1 MNFKYNTKNQD
12 VDGHGCNAHNK
23 KNKGALNHQTR
34 RSPAATHLQLRAA
47 PRRAPSPAH
56 TDAPRFLSTN
66 ILKPFVSI
74 RESRKGCGQAL
85 SQRPLTPVAS
95 EALSPQEE
103 KKKKKKK
110 KKKKQGDVPPFR
122 ERDPRAWTCPL
133 ALVAPGAWPRP
144 VQDPRASR
152 GTVTRVENSANT
164 NGVSSGGGE
173 LSGSAGLCSNAS
185 CQGADD

>member
-1 MNFKYNTKNQD
+1 
-12 VDGHGCNAHNK
+12 
-23 KNKGALNHQTR
+23 
-34 RSPAATHLQLRAA
+34 LRAA

-66 ILKPFVSI
+66 ILKSFVSI

-110 KKKKQGDVPPFR
+110 KRRSK
-122 ERDPRAWTCPL
+122 
-133 ALVAPGAWPRP
+133 
-144 VQDPRASR
+144 
-152 GTVTRVENSANT
+152 GTYRR
-164 NGVSSGGGE
+164 
-173 LSGSAGLCSNAS
+173 SGSATRGRGPAPSHLLRPARGRGPCRTPARAAGRSPAS
-185 CQGADD
+185 RTAQTPTASAAAAGNSRARPASAATHRALQGIDDYPCRGRNFK